1 MEGEIEKEC
10 FLFSFF
16 LAFFAFGWGD
26 RNIEVME
33 GNEGGS
39 IEGND
44 GGRDGGK

>member
-10 FLFSFF
+10 FLFLL

-33 GNEGGS
+33 GNEGG
-39 IEGND
+39 
-44 GGRDGGK
+44 K